1 MESIIIT
8 IDGASST
15 GKSSLAK
22 AIAKH
27 YGFTHI
33 DSGAMYRALTFYAQ
47 DKKLLNDRLF
57 DVKTLISRLPTI
69 DIDFSK
75 NDEIT
80 LNGKT
85 IEDEIRSMEVSNKVS
100 IVAKARPLIIDTAIS
115 RKKASVKRGD
125 IPNMVV
131 KAASI
136 TGLRRLKLAIS
147 SVKRLASPSDNLLSI
162 SSTRIIQFLINIPAR
177 LKIPR
182 KDGNVNGRF
191 VINNP
196 VATPHRTIG
205 TVSQITMGCFSDP
218 NIKMVTKNI
227 RQNARGI
234 RSPNDSYAIL
244 LLSNSPP
251 HSRVYPKGNSILSIS
266 FLMFLKYSFTLCP
279 LGWFA
284 WTVSVRIPS
293 LL

>member
-100 IVAKARPLIIDTAIS
+100 IVAKEPQLRQFMVAKQRQLGAKGSVVMDGRDIGSVVFPNATIKFFLEASAEVRINRRHTELVEKGENVSFEEVHTNIEKRDHIDSNRHDSPLIVPENAI
-115 RKKASVKRGD
+115 V
-125 IPNMVV
+125 
-131 KAASI
+131 
-136 TGLRRLKLAIS
+136 
-147 SVKRLASPSDNLLSI
+147 LS
-162 SSTRIIQFLINIPAR
+162 ND
-177 LKIPR
+177 
-182 KDGNVNGRF
+182 KDG
-191 VINNP
+191 
-196 VATPHRTIG
+196 
-205 TVSQITMGCFSDP
+205 
-218 NIKMVTKNI
+218 
-227 RQNARGI
+227 
-234 RSPNDSYAIL
+234 
-244 LLSNSPP
+244 
-251 HSRVYPKGNSILSIS
+251 
-266 FLMFLKYSFTLCP
+266 LMDIFTLATTEIDKH
-279 LGWFA
+279 L
-284 WTVSVRIPS
+284 T
-293 LL
+293 